1 MRSRGAAVT
10 IAVMNSP
17 SSSPRIMLLAD
28 HRTPAPRGSVRVQRY
43 RLARVARSPRADSS
57 RRLADTK
64 RV

>member
-10 IAVMNSP
+10 ITAMNSP

-28 HRTPAPRGSVRVQRY
+28 HRTPAARGSVRVQRY
-43 RLARVARSPRADSS
+43 RLARVARSPRADAG